1 MDSEESLDQREEERK
16 RILKELMILQKG
28 RRNLEN
34 IREKLKR
41 ELDWSS
47 NISSKINS
55 LIEERLKRLEEI
67 DREILENIRGEGVQA
82 GKSQGRFES
91 RLRNFTE
98 GFIDAAIL
106 ALIGALF
113 LWPRTPEVR
122 TILGYG
128 FLLLALAVT
137 IFRLISKKR

>member
-1 MDSEESLDQREEERK
+1 
-16 RILKELMILQKG
+16 LK
-28 RRNLEN
+28 
-34 IREKLKR
+34 
-41 ELDWSS
+41 
-47 NISSKINS
+47 
-55 LIEERLKRLEEI
+55 
-67 DREILENIRGEGVQA
+67 ILE
-82 GKSQGRFES
+82 GKRFRLGNRSGFES

-98 GFIDAAIL
+98 GFINAAIL